1 MAWHVYFQRNE
12 NLHLHRKLWT
22 CMLRELFVI
31 ILNLKIFSGFN
42 KPEPFQHWK
51 LFFKVIGTCTILD
64 GFWWVISHWVGE
76 VAETEELAESQE
88 LHEAGWRAHR
98 FLIKAHLT
106 VRCSAEGSPWRLAPA
121 SYLDITRS
129 KQRSLLPEVV
139 LWPLHMPHMGPHFQ
153 SLVHTH
159 AHTHIHKNLS
169 LKKI

>member
-22 CMLRELFVI
+22 CVLRELFVI

-42 KPEPFQHWK
+42 KPRALSTHWK

-64 GFWWVISHWVGE
+64 GFWWVISHWGGE
-76 VAETEELAESQE
+76 VAERDEELAESQE
-88 LHEAGWRAHR
+88 LPW
-98 FLIKAHLT
+98 
-106 VRCSAEGSPWRLAPA
+106 SWMEGASVSNQSTLDSEMQRRGESWRLALVP
-121 SYLDITRS
+121 YLDITRS

-159 AHTHIHKNLS
+159 AHTHIHKE
-169 LKKI
+169 IF